1 MSVRGQAVSPA
12 VHLRTAGGY
21 ACGTGRRWLSQQIS
35 SVTGRDRVTCRACIR
50 TRAYRDQEKP

>member
-1 MSVRGQAVSPA
+1 MSPA

-21 ACGTGRRWLSQQIS
+21 ACGTGHRWPSQQIS
-35 SVTGRDRVTCRACIR
+35 SVTGRDRVTCRGCIR